1 MFITKRHYVEVFL
14 TKLQLNLHAEAS
26 KTYLGYLW
34 WILEPALFVAVFYYV
49 FAVFLQ
55 RGAENFVAFLLC
67 GKVPYLWFA
76 KSINNSSQSIKA
88 GRGLINQVR
97 INKAF
102 FPLLVVGQ
110 DLVKQSLVFTLML
123 VFLVAYG
130 ISPSLQWISVLF
142 VLVTQLAVIVPCTLI
157 AAAIT
162 AFIPDFR
169 YLIQTGMLLLLFGSG
184 IFYSY
189 TDVILPR
196 HQELF
201 LLNPLARLIKN
212 YRQVLLDS
220 QPPDWYELST
230 LLAGSLILTFFVL
243 KLYRKADFAF
253 ARLAT
258 E

>member
-1 MFITKRHYVEVFL
+1 MFISRSHYVEVFL

-26 KTYLGYLW
+26 RTYLGYLW

-55 RGAENFVAFLLC
+55 RGGENFVAFLLC

-76 KSINNSSQSIKA
+76 KSINNSAQSIKA
-88 GRGLINQVR
+88 GRGLINQVA

-110 DLVKQSLVFTLML
+110 DLVKQAFVFVLML
-123 VFLVAYG
+123 IFLVLYG
-130 ISPSLQWISVLF
+130 ITPGVEWTMITF
-142 VLVTQLAVIVPCTLI
+142 VLIAQLAVIIPCALI
-157 AAAIT
+157 GAAVT

-169 YLIQTGMLLLLFGSG
+169 YLIQTGTLLLLFGSG

-189 TDVILPR
+189 KDVILPH

-212 YRQVLLDS
+212 YRQVLLDL
-220 QPPDWYELST
+220 QQPDWYELSM
-230 LLAGSLILTFFVL
+230 LIAGSLALTFLVL
-243 KLYRKADFAF
+243 QFYRKADFAF
-253 ARLAT
+253 SRLAV